1 MIQLKSINQIDGVE
15 KGQAWGTTQDDRVIE
30 VYPVFQ
36 TKHAGTPAEND
47 DSYLYN
53 PGASFVEVT
62 ADNWSGVRVCTRTE
76 SLNCKDNTK

>member
-1 MIQLKSINQIDGVE
+1 MIQLKSINQIDGAE

-36 TKHAGTPAEND
+36 AKHVGTQAETD
-47 DSYLYN
+47 DSYLYT

-76 SLNCKDNTK
+76 ALNYGDTK